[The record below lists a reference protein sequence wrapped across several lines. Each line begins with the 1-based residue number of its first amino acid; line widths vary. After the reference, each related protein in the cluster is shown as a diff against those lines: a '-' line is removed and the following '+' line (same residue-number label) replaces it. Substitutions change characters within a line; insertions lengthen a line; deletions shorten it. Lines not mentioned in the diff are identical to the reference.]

1 MNNEERSGKRQHVA
15 RRKTAEVRRFSDERL
30 AQFEKEKARREGEGG
45 HFERK
50 PFGERR
56 GFGRR
61 DDDRNERNFSSRNEE
76 RRPFNRDDRRRPFS
90 RDERRPFSRDEE
102 RKPFGERRGFS
113 RRDDDRNERRPFGR
127 DDERRPFGREERRP
141 FGRGEERKSYGRGD
155 RKPFGRRFDDEKP
168 ARRGFSRR
176 NDDERY
182 EKKPFGRR
190 SFNEEEREER
200 SARRP
205 YGDKKPFGRRFDRD
219 DERPRGGRRGYIREK
234 DPEFDRPCATGEIRL
249 NKYLA
254 DSGICSRRE
263 ADDLILAGAVTV
275 NGEVVTELG
284 VKVKTTDKVVYGG
297 QTLNR
302 EKLRYVL
309 LNKPKGVITTSDDP
323 YERHTVMDLVEG
335 ACQERIYPVGRLDRN
350 TIGLL
355 LLTNDGELAKTLTHP
370 SHEVQKLYHVTLNK
384 PLTASD
390 FEQIQQGLVLEDGPI
405 KVDKIDYVIDDPTM
419 REIGVEI
426 HSGRNHIV
434 RRIFESLGY
443 EVIKLDRV
451 MLAGLTKQNLP
462 RGHWRFLTNAEISML
477 KRIE

>member
-1 MNNEERSGKRQHVA
+1 MNNEERNGKRQHVA

-30 AQFEKEKARREGEGG
+30 EQFAKEKARREGDE
-45 HFERK
+45 ERHERR
-50 PFGERR
+50 PFGEKRS
-56 GFGRR
+56 FGRR
-61 DDDRNERNFSSRNEE
+61 DDDR
-76 RRPFNRDDRRRPFS
+76 
-90 RDERRPFSRDEE
+90 
-102 RKPFGERRGFS
+102 K
-113 RRDDDRNERRPFGR
+113 PFGR
-127 DDERRPFGREERRP
+127 DD
-141 FGRGEERKSYGRGD
+141 RK
-155 RKPFGRRFDDEKP
+155 KPFGRKFEDNERP
-168 ARRGFSRR
+168 ARRGFSKR
-176 NDDERY
+176 NDEERD

-190 SFNEEEREER
+190 SFNKDERE
-200 SARRP
+200 
-205 YGDKKPFGRRFDRD
+205 
-219 DERPRGGRRGYIREK
+219 ERPRGGRRGYRREK
-234 DPEFDRPCATGEIRL
+234 DPEFDRPRATGEIRL

-275 NGEVVTELG
+275 NGQVVTELG
-284 VKVKTTDKVVYGG
+284 TKVKTTDKVVYGG

-350 TIGLL
+350 TLGLL

-370 SHEVQKLYHVTLNK
+370 SHEVKKLYHVTLNK
-384 PLTASD
+384 PLTNSD
-390 FEQIQQGLVLEDGPI
+390 FEKIQNGLMLEDGPI
-405 KVDKIDYVIDDPTM
+405 EVDKISYVEDDPTM
-419 REIGVEI
+419 REVGVEI

-443 EVIKLDRV
+443 EVVKLDRT

-462 RGHWRFLTNAEISML
+462 RGHWRFLTSAEISML

>member
-1 MNNEERSGKRQHVA
+1 MNNEDRNGKRQHVA

-30 AQFEKEKARREGEGG
+30 EQFAREKARREGDEERHERKPFRKFDDEKGSRRSFG
-45 HFERK
+45 RDDREERGERK
-50 PFGERR
+50 PFGEKKT
-56 GFGRR
+56 FGKRSF
-61 DDDRNERNFSSRNEE
+61 NKEE
-76 RRPFNRDDRRRPFS
+76 
-90 RDERRPFSRDEE
+90 
-102 RKPFGERRGFS
+102 
-113 RRDDDRNERRPFGR
+113 
-127 DDERRPFGREERRP
+127 REER
-141 FGRGEERKSYGRGD
+141 GNK
-155 RKPFGRRFDDEKP
+155 RR
-168 ARRGFSRR
+168 FSRR
-176 NDDERY
+176 NDDERG
-182 EKKPFGRR
+182 ERKSFGKKPF
-190 SFNEEEREER
+190 
-200 SARRP
+200 
-205 YGDKKPFGRRFDRD
+205 GDKKPFGKRFDRD
-219 DERPRGGRRGYIREK
+219 EERPVHGGRRGYRREK
-234 DPEFDRPCATGEIRL
+234 DPEFDRPQATGEIRL

-284 VKVKTTDKVVYGG
+284 TKVKTTDKVIYGG

-370 SHEVQKLYHVTLNK
+370 SHNVKKLYHVTLNK
-384 PLTASD
+384 PLTETD
-390 FEQIQQGLVLEDGPI
+390 FEKIEKGLMLEDGPI
-405 KVDKIDYVIDDPTM
+405 EVDKIDYVTDDPTM
-419 REIGVEI
+419 REVGVEI

-462 RGHWRFLTNAEISML
+462 RGHWRFLTSAEISML

>member
-1 MNNEERSGKRQHVA
+1 MNNEERNGKRQHVA
-15 RRKTAEVRRFSDERL
+15 RRKTAEVKRFSEERL
-30 AQFEKEKARREGEGG
+30 EQFEREKARREGDNER
-45 HFERK
+45 HERK
-50 PFGERR
+50 PFGERKS
-56 GFGRR
+56 FGRR
-61 DDDRNERNFSSRNEE
+61 DDERCEKKSFGRGE
-76 RRPFNRDDRRRPFS
+76 RKPFGRDDR
-90 RDERRPFSRDEE
+90 EE
-102 RKPFGERRGFS
+102 RKPF
-113 RRDDDRNERRPFGR
+113 N
-127 DDERRPFGREERRP
+127 
-141 FGRGEERKSYGRGD
+141 RGEKKPYG
-155 RKPFGRRFDDEKP
+155 
-168 ARRGFSRR
+168 RR
-176 NDDERY
+176 NDDERE
-182 EKKPFGRR
+182 EKRGFGRKPF
-190 SFNEEEREER
+190 
-200 SARRP
+200 
-205 YGDKKPFGRRFDRD
+205 GDKKPYGKRFDRD
-219 DERPRGGRRGYIREK
+219 EERPVKGGRRGYRREK
-234 DPEFDRPCATGEIRL
+234 DPEFDRPRATGEIRL

-284 VKVKTTDKVVYGG
+284 TKVKTTDKVVYGG

-370 SHEVQKLYHVTLNK
+370 SHEVKKLYHVTLNK
-384 PLTASD
+384 PLTAAD
-390 FEQIQQGLVLEDGPI
+390 FEKIEKGLMLEDGPI
-405 KVDKIDYVIDDPTM
+405 QVDKIDYVVDDPTM
-419 REIGVEI
+419 REVGVEI

-443 EVIKLDRV
+443 EVTKLDRV

-462 RGHWRFLTNAEISML
+462 RGHWRFLTSAEISML

>member
-30 AQFEKEKARREGEGG
+30 EQFEKEKARREGDGER
-45 HFERK
+45 HERK

-56 GFGRR
+56 
-61 DDDRNERNFSSRNEE
+61 
-76 RRPFNRDDRRRPFS
+76 PFS
-90 RDERRPFSRDEE
+90 RHSDSTSERFE
-102 RKPFGERRGFS
+102 
-113 RRDDDRNERRPFGR
+113 
-127 DDERRPFGREERRP
+127 
-141 FGRGEERKSYGRGD
+141 KSD
-155 RKPFGRRFDDEKP
+155 RKPFGRHSDNTSERYERKPFGRHSDNPSERFE
-168 ARRGFSRR
+168 RS
-176 NDDERY
+176 ERY
-182 EKKPFGRR
+182 EKR
-190 SFNEEEREER
+190 
-200 SARRP
+200 
-205 YGDKKPFGRRFDRD
+205 
-219 DERPRGGRRGYIREK
+219 ERPAHGGRRGYRREK
-234 DPEFDRPCATGEIRL
+234 DPEFDRPRATGEIRL

-284 VKVKTTDKVVYGG
+284 TKVKTTDKVVYGG

-370 SHEVQKLYHVTLNK
+370 SHEVKKLYHVTLNK
-384 PLTASD
+384 PLTNSD
-390 FEQIQQGLVLEDGPI
+390 FEKIQNGLMLEDGPI
-405 KVDKIDYVIDDPTM
+405 EVDKIDYVTDDPTM
-419 REIGVEI
+419 REVGVEI

-462 RGHWRFLTNAEISML
+462 RGHWRFLTSAEISML

>member
-1 MNNEERSGKRQHVA
+1 MNNEDRNGKRQHVA

-30 AQFEKEKARREGEGG
+30 EQFAREKARREGDE
-45 HFERK
+45 ERHERN
-50 PFGERR
+50 PFGEKRS
-56 GFGRR
+56 FGRR
-61 DDDRNERNFSSRNEE
+61 DDDR
-76 RRPFNRDDRRRPFS
+76 
-90 RDERRPFSRDEE
+90 
-102 RKPFGERRGFS
+102 
-113 RRDDDRNERRPFGR
+113 RPFGR
-127 DDERRPFGREERRP
+127 DDRD
-141 FGRGEERKSYGRGD
+141 K
-155 RKPFGRRFDDEKP
+155 KPFGKKFDDEKP

-176 NDDERY
+176 NDDERE

-190 SFNEEEREER
+190 SFNKDEREER
-200 SARRP
+200 GARKP
-205 YGDKKPFGRRFDRD
+205 FGDKKPFGKRFDRD
-219 DERPRGGRRGYIREK
+219 EERPRGGRRGYRREK
-234 DPEFDRPCATGEIRL
+234 DPEIDRPRATGEIRL

-284 VKVKTTDKVVYGG
+284 TKVKTTDKVVYGG

-323 YERHTVMDLVEG
+323 YERHTVMELVEG

-370 SHEVQKLYHVTLNK
+370 SHNVKKLYHVTLNK
-384 PLTASD
+384 PLTESD
-390 FEQIQQGLVLEDGPI
+390 FEKIQKGLMLEDGPI
-405 KVDKIDYVIDDPTM
+405 EVDKIDYVTDDPTM
-419 REIGVEI
+419 REVGVEI

-462 RGHWRFLTNAEISML
+462 RGHWRFLTSAEISML

>member
-1 MNNEERSGKRQHVA
+1 MNNEERNGKRQHVA

-30 AQFEKEKARREGEGG
+30 EQFAREKARREGDEER
-45 HFERK
+45 HERK
-50 PFGERR
+50 PFGEKRS
-56 GFGRR
+56 FGRR
-61 DDDRNERNFSSRNEE
+61 DDERGEKKSFGRSE
-76 RRPFNRDDRRRPFS
+76 RKPFGRDDR
-90 RDERRPFSRDEE
+90 EE
-102 RKPFGERRGFS
+102 RKPFS
-113 RRDDDRNERRPFGR
+113 R
-127 DDERRPFGREERRP
+127 
-141 FGRGEERKSYGRGD
+141 
-155 RKPFGRRFDDEKP
+155 
-168 ARRGFSRR
+168 
-176 NDDERY
+176 
-182 EKKPFGRR
+182 
-190 SFNEEEREER
+190 
-200 SARRP
+200 
-205 YGDKKPFGRRFDRD
+205 GDKKPFGRRNDDERGERKSFGERSERKPFGDKKPFGKRFDRD
-219 DERPRGGRRGYIREK
+219 EERPMRGGRRGYRREK
-234 DPEFDRPCATGEIRL
+234 DPEFDRPRATGEIRL

-284 VKVKTTDKVVYGG
+284 TKVKTTDKVVYGG

-370 SHEVQKLYHVTLNK
+370 SHEVKKLYHVTLNK
-384 PLTASD
+384 PLTAAD
-390 FEQIQQGLVLEDGPI
+390 FEKIEKGLMLEDGPI
-405 KVDKIDYVIDDPTM
+405 QVDKIDYVVDDPTM
-419 REIGVEI
+419 REVGVEI

-443 EVIKLDRV
+443 EVTKLDRV

-462 RGHWRFLTNAEISML
+462 RGHWRFLTSAEISML

>member
-1 MNNEERSGKRQHVA
+1 MNNEERNGKRQHVA

-30 AQFEKEKARREGEGG
+30 EQFAREKARREGDEER
-45 HFERK
+45 HERK
-50 PFGERR
+50 PFGEKRS
-56 GFGRR
+56 FGRR
-61 DDDRNERNFSSRNEE
+61 DDE
-76 RRPFNRDDRRRPFS
+76 
-90 RDERRPFSRDEE
+90 
-102 RKPFGERRGFS
+102 
-113 RRDDDRNERRPFGR
+113 
-127 DDERRPFGREERRP
+127 
-141 FGRGEERKSYGRGD
+141 RGD
-155 RKPFGRRFDDEKP
+155 RKPFGRDDRKP
-168 ARRGFSRR
+168 FGRKF
-176 NDDERY
+176 NDERD
-182 EKKPFGRR
+182 EKKPFGKR
-190 SFNEEEREER
+190 SFNKDEREER
-200 SARRP
+200 GERKSFGKKP
-205 YGDKKPFGRRFDRD
+205 LGDKKSFGDKKPFGKRFDRD
-219 DERPRGGRRGYIREK
+219 EERPTRGGRRGFRREK
-234 DPEFDRPCATGEIRL
+234 DPEFDRPRATGEIRL

-284 VKVKTTDKVVYGG
+284 TKVKTSDKVMYGG

-370 SHEVQKLYHVTLNK
+370 SHNVRKLYHVTLNK
-384 PLTASD
+384 PLTESD
-390 FEQIQQGLVLEDGPI
+390 FEKIEKGLTLEDGPI
-405 KVDKIDYVIDDPTM
+405 EVDKIDYVTDDPTM
-419 REIGVEI
+419 REVGVEI

-462 RGHWRFLTNAEISML
+462 RGHWRFLTSAEISML

>member
-1 MNNEERSGKRQHVA
+1 MNNEERNGKRQHVA

-30 AQFEKEKARREGEGG
+30 EQFAKEKARREGDEER
-45 HFERK
+45 HERK
-50 PFGERR
+50 PFGEKRS
-56 GFGRR
+56 FGRR
-61 DDDRNERNFSSRNEE
+61 DDERSEKRS
-76 RRPFNRDDRRRPFS
+76 
-90 RDERRPFSRDEE
+90 
-102 RKPFGERRGFS
+102 
-113 RRDDDRNERRPFGR
+113 FGR
-127 DDERRPFGREERRP
+127 DDREEK
-141 FGRGEERKSYGRGD
+141 KSFSRGD
-155 RKPFGRRFDDEKP
+155 KKPFGKRFDDEKP

-176 NDDERY
+176 NDDDERG
-182 EKKPFGRR
+182 EKRSFGRGERKPF
-190 SFNEEEREER
+190 
-200 SARRP
+200 
-205 YGDKKPFGRRFDRD
+205 GDKKPFGKRFDRD
-219 DERPRGGRRGYIREK
+219 EERPARGGRRGYRREK
-234 DPEFDRPCATGEIRL
+234 DPEFDRPRATGEIRL

-284 VKVKTTDKVVYGG
+284 TKVKTTDKVVYGG

-350 TIGLL
+350 TIGLI

-370 SHEVQKLYHVTLNK
+370 SHEVKKLYHVTLNK
-384 PLTASD
+384 PLTEKD
-390 FEQIQQGLVLEDGPI
+390 FEQIEKGLMLEDGPI
-405 KVDKIDYVIDDPTM
+405 TVDKIDYVTDDPTM
-419 REIGVEI
+419 REVGVEI

-462 RGHWRFLTNAEISML
+462 RGHWRFLTSAEISML

>member
-1 MNNEERSGKRQHVA
+1 MNNEERNGKRQHVA

-30 AQFEKEKARREGEGG
+30 EQFEREKARREGDGERR
-45 HFERK
+45 ERK
-50 PFGERR
+50 PFGEKRY
-56 GFGRR
+56 
-61 DDDRNERNFSSRNEE
+61 D
-76 RRPFNRDDRRRPFS
+76 
-90 RDERRPFSRDEE
+90 
-102 RKPFGERRGFS
+102 K
-113 RRDDDRNERRPFGR
+113 PFGR
-127 DDERRPFGREERRP
+127 DDREER
-141 FGRGEERKSYGRGD
+141 GTRGAA
-155 RKPFGRRFDDEKP
+155 RKPFGRKFEDDEKP
-168 ARRGFSRR
+168 RRGFSRR
-176 NDDERY
+176 NDDERD
-182 EKKPFGRR
+182 EKKSFGRKPFG
-190 SFNEEEREER
+190 ER
-200 SARRP
+200 
-205 YGDKKPFGRRFDRD
+205 KPFGKRFDRD
-219 DERPRGGRRGYIREK
+219 EERPTRGGRRGYRREK
-234 DPEFDRPCATGEIRL
+234 DPEFDRPRATGEIRL

-284 VKVKTTDKVVYGG
+284 TKVKTTDKVVYGG

-370 SHEVQKLYHVTLNK
+370 SHEVKKLYHVTLNK
-384 PLTASD
+384 PLTAAD
-390 FEQIQQGLVLEDGPI
+390 FAQIEKGLMLEDGPI
-405 KVDKIDYVIDDPTM
+405 QVDKIDYVTDDPTM
-419 REIGVEI
+419 REVGVEI

-462 RGHWRFLTNAEISML
+462 RGHWRFLTPAEISML

>member
-1 MNNEERSGKRQHVA
+1 MNNEERNGKRQHVA

-30 AQFEKEKARREGEGG
+30 EQFEREKARREGDN
-45 HFERK
+45 ERHERI
-50 PFGERR
+50 PYGEKRS
-56 GFGRR
+56 FGRR
-61 DDDRNERNFSSRNEE
+61 DDDREE
-76 RRPFNRDDRRRPFS
+76 RG
-90 RDERRPFSRDEE
+90 E
-102 RKPFGERRGFS
+102 RKPFS
-113 RRDDDRNERRPFGR
+113 DKKPFGKR
-127 DDERRPFGREERRP
+127 SFNKEEREER
-141 FGRGEERKSYGRGD
+141 GNK
-155 RKPFGRRFDDEKP
+155 
-168 ARRGFSRR
+168 RGFSRR
-176 NDDERY
+176 NDDEGGERKSFG
-182 EKKPFGRR
+182 KKPFGDRK
-190 SFNEEEREER
+190 
-200 SARRP
+200 P
-205 YGDKKPFGRRFDRD
+205 YGKRFDRD
-219 DERPRGGRRGYIREK
+219 EERPARGGRRGYRREK
-234 DPEFDRPCATGEIRL
+234 DPEFDRPRATGEIRL

-284 VKVKTTDKVVYGG
+284 TKVKTTDKVVYGG

-350 TIGLL
+350 TLGLL

-370 SHEVQKLYHVTLNK
+370 SHEVKKLYHVTLNK
-384 PLTASD
+384 PLTESD
-390 FEQIQQGLVLEDGPI
+390 FEKIQKGLMLEDGPI
-405 KVDKIDYVIDDPTM
+405 EVDKISYVEDDMTM
-419 REIGVEI
+419 REVGVEI

-443 EVIKLDRV
+443 EVVKLDRT

-462 RGHWRFLTNAEISML
+462 RGHWRFLTSAEISML

>member
-1 MNNEERSGKRQHVA
+1 MNNEERNGKRQHVA

-30 AQFEKEKARREGEGG
+30 EQFEREKARREGDN
-45 HFERK
+45 ERHERR
-50 PFGERR
+50 PFGEKRS
-56 GFGRR
+56 FGRR
-61 DDDRNERNFSSRNEE
+61 DDERT
-76 RRPFNRDDRRRPFS
+76 
-90 RDERRPFSRDEE
+90 
-102 RKPFGERRGFS
+102 
-113 RRDDDRNERRPFGR
+113 
-127 DDERRPFGREERRP
+127 
-141 FGRGEERKSYGRGD
+141 D
-155 RKPFGRRFDDEKP
+155 RKPFGRKSD
-168 ARRGFSRR
+168 STS
-176 NDDERY
+176 ERY
-182 EKKPFGRR
+182 ERDEKKPFSRR
-190 SFNEEEREER
+190 TLNKEEREER
-200 SARRP
+200 GNKRSFGRGERKSFS
-205 YGDKKPFGRRFDRD
+205 DRKPFGKRFDRD
-219 DERPRGGRRGYIREK
+219 EERPRGGRRGYRREK
-234 DPEFDRPCATGEIRL
+234 DPEFDRPRATGEIRL

-284 VKVKTTDKVVYGG
+284 TKVKTSDKVVYGG

-350 TIGLL
+350 TLGLL

-370 SHEVQKLYHVTLNK
+370 SHEVKKLYHVTLNK
-384 PLTASD
+384 PLTNSD
-390 FEQIQQGLVLEDGPI
+390 FEKIQNGLMLEDGPI
-405 KVDKIDYVIDDPTM
+405 EVDKISYVEDDLTM
-419 REIGVEI
+419 REVGVEI

-443 EVIKLDRV
+443 EVVKLDRT

-462 RGHWRFLTNAEISML
+462 RGHWRFLTSAEISML

>member
-1 MNNEERSGKRQHVA
+1 MNNEDRNGKRQHVA

-30 AQFEKEKARREGEGG
+30 EQFEREKARRERNGDDER
-45 HFERK
+45 HDRK

-56 GFGRR
+56 SFGRR
-61 DDDRNERNFSSRNEE
+61 DDERS
-76 RRPFNRDDRRRPFS
+76 
-90 RDERRPFSRDEE
+90 E
-102 RKPFGERRGFS
+102 RKPFS
-113 RRDDDRNERRPFGR
+113 RRDDDQERG
-127 DDERRPFGREERRP
+127 
-141 FGRGEERKSYGRGD
+141 S
-155 RKPFGRRFDDEKP
+155 RKPFGKRFDDEKP
-168 ARRGFSRR
+168 ARRGFSRKK
-176 NDDERY
+176 DDESN
-182 EKKPFGRR
+182 EKKPFSRR
-190 SFNEEEREER
+190 SFNKEEREER
-200 SARRP
+200 GSRKTF
-205 YGDKKPFGRRFDRD
+205 GDKKPYSKRFDRD
-219 DERPRGGRRGYIREK
+219 EERPARSGRRGYKREK
-234 DPEFDRPCATGEIRL
+234 DPEFDRPKATGDIRL

-284 VKVKTTDKVVYGG
+284 TKVKTTDKVVYGG

-370 SHEVQKLYHVTLNK
+370 SHNVKKLYHVTLNK
-384 PLTASD
+384 PLTAND
-390 FEQIQQGLVLEDGPI
+390 FEKIEKGLVLEDGPI
-405 KVDKIDYVIDDPTM
+405 EVDKIDYVIDDPTM
-419 REIGVEI
+419 REVGVEI

-443 EVIKLDRV
+443 EVVKLDRV

-462 RGHWRFLTNAEISML
+462 RGHWRFLTSAEISML

>member
-1 MNNEERSGKRQHVA
+1 MNNEERNGKRQHVA
-15 RRKTAEVRRFSDERL
+15 RRKTAEVKRFSEERL
-30 AQFEKEKARREGEGG
+30 EQYEREKARREGDNER
-45 HFERK
+45 HERK
-50 PFGERR
+50 PFGERKS
-56 GFGRR
+56 FGRR
-61 DDDRNERNFSSRNEE
+61 DDERGEKKSFGRGE
-76 RRPFNRDDRRRPFS
+76 RKPFGRDDR
-90 RDERRPFSRDEE
+90 EE
-102 RKPFGERRGFS
+102 RKPF
-113 RRDDDRNERRPFGR
+113 N
-127 DDERRPFGREERRP
+127 
-141 FGRGEERKSYGRGD
+141 RGEKKPYG
-155 RKPFGRRFDDEKP
+155 
-168 ARRGFSRR
+168 RR
-176 NDDERY
+176 NDDERE
-182 EKKPFGRR
+182 EKRGFGRKPF
-190 SFNEEEREER
+190 
-200 SARRP
+200 
-205 YGDKKPFGRRFDRD
+205 GDKKPYGKRFDRD
-219 DERPRGGRRGYIREK
+219 EERPVKGGRRGYRREK
-234 DPEFDRPCATGEIRL
+234 DPEFDRPRATGEIRL

-284 VKVKTTDKVVYGG
+284 TKVKTTDKVVYGG

-370 SHEVQKLYHVTLNK
+370 SHEVKKLYHVTLNK
-384 PLTASD
+384 PLTAAD
-390 FEQIQQGLVLEDGPI
+390 FEKIEKGLMLEDGPI
-405 KVDKIDYVIDDPTM
+405 QVDKIDYVVDDPTM
-419 REIGVEI
+419 REVGVEI

-443 EVIKLDRV
+443 EVTKLDRV

-462 RGHWRFLTNAEISML
+462 RGHWRFLTSAEISML

>member
-1 MNNEERSGKRQHVA
+1 MLYRYNLISIIRKKLKGKEKFCNFAAQIYNYFLTMNNEERNGKRQHVA

-30 AQFEKEKARREGEGG
+30 EQFEREKARREGDN
-45 HFERK
+45 ERHERRS
-50 PFGERR
+50 FGER
-56 GFGRR
+56 
-61 DDDRNERNFSSRNEE
+61 NFDNSKSRY
-76 RRPFNRDDRRRPFS
+76 PDKKS
-90 RDERRPFSRDEE
+90 
-102 RKPFGERRGFS
+102 GEKRSFS
-113 RRDDDRNERRPFGR
+113 RRDDDQE
-127 DDERRPFGREERRP
+127 
-141 FGRGEERKSYGRGD
+141 RGERIFDKPKSRYSDKKSFGEKGERNFDNSKSRYPDKKRGERSERK
-155 RKPFGRRFDDEKP
+155 
-168 ARRGFSRR
+168 
-176 NDDERY
+176 
-182 EKKPFGRR
+182 
-190 SFNEEEREER
+190 
-200 SARRP
+200 P
-205 YGDKKPFGRRFDRD
+205 YGKRFDRD
-219 DERPRGGRRGYIREK
+219 EERPRGGRRGYRREK
-234 DPEFDRPCATGEIRL
+234 DPEFDRPRATGEIRL

-284 VKVKTTDKVVYGG
+284 TKVKTTDKVVYGG

-350 TIGLL
+350 TLGLL

-370 SHEVQKLYHVTLNK
+370 SHEVKKLYHVTLNK
-384 PLTASD
+384 PLTESD
-390 FEQIQQGLVLEDGPI
+390 FEKIQKGLMLEDGPI
-405 KVDKIDYVIDDPTM
+405 EVDKISYVEDDMTM
-419 REIGVEI
+419 REVGVEI

-443 EVIKLDRV
+443 EVVKLDRT

-462 RGHWRFLTNAEISML
+462 RGHWRFLTSAEISML

>member
-1 MNNEERSGKRQHVA
+1 MNNEDRNGKRQHVA

-30 AQFEKEKARREGEGG
+30 EQFAREKARREGDEER
-45 HFERK
+45 HERK
-50 PFGERR
+50 PFGEKRS
-56 GFGRR
+56 FGRR
-61 DDDRNERNFSSRNEE
+61 DDDR
-76 RRPFNRDDRRRPFS
+76 
-90 RDERRPFSRDEE
+90 
-102 RKPFGERRGFS
+102 
-113 RRDDDRNERRPFGR
+113 RPFGR
-127 DDERRPFGREERRP
+127 DDRD
-141 FGRGEERKSYGRGD
+141 K
-155 RKPFGRRFDDEKP
+155 KPFGKKFDDEKP

-176 NDDERY
+176 NDDERD
-182 EKKPFGRR
+182 EKKPFSRR
-190 SFNEEEREER
+190 SFNKDEREER
-200 SARRP
+200 GARKP
-205 YGDKKPFGRRFDRD
+205 FGDKKPFGKRFDRD
-219 DERPRGGRRGYIREK
+219 EERPRGGRRGYRREK
-234 DPEFDRPCATGEIRL
+234 DPEIDRPRATGEIRL

-284 VKVKTTDKVVYGG
+284 TKVKTTDKVVYGG

-323 YERHTVMDLVEG
+323 YERHTVMELVEG

-370 SHEVQKLYHVTLNK
+370 SHNVKKLYHVTLNK
-384 PLTASD
+384 PLTESD
-390 FEQIQQGLVLEDGPI
+390 FEKIQKGLMLEDGPI
-405 KVDKIDYVIDDPTM
+405 EVDKIDYVTDDPTM
-419 REIGVEI
+419 REVGVEI

-462 RGHWRFLTNAEISML
+462 RGHWRFLTSAEISML

>member
-1 MNNEERSGKRQHVA
+1 MNNEDRNGKRQHVA
-15 RRKTAEVRRFSDERL
+15 RKKTAEVRRFSDERL
-30 AQFEKEKARREGEGG
+30 EQFAREKARREGDEERHERKPFRKFDDEKGSRRSFG
-45 HFERK
+45 RDDREERGERK
-50 PFGERR
+50 PFGEKKT
-56 GFGRR
+56 FGKRSF
-61 DDDRNERNFSSRNEE
+61 NKEE
-76 RRPFNRDDRRRPFS
+76 
-90 RDERRPFSRDEE
+90 
-102 RKPFGERRGFS
+102 
-113 RRDDDRNERRPFGR
+113 
-127 DDERRPFGREERRP
+127 REER
-141 FGRGEERKSYGRGD
+141 GNK
-155 RKPFGRRFDDEKP
+155 
-168 ARRGFSRR
+168 RGFSRR
-176 NDDERY
+176 NDDERG
-182 EKKPFGRR
+182 ERKSFGKKPF
-190 SFNEEEREER
+190 
-200 SARRP
+200 
-205 YGDKKPFGRRFDRD
+205 GDKKPFGKRFDRD
-219 DERPRGGRRGYIREK
+219 EERPVHGGRRGYRREK
-234 DPEFDRPCATGEIRL
+234 DPEFDRPQATGEIRL

-284 VKVKTTDKVVYGG
+284 TKVKTTDKVIYGG

-370 SHEVQKLYHVTLNK
+370 SHNVKKLYHVTLNK
-384 PLTASD
+384 PLTETD
-390 FEQIQQGLVLEDGPI
+390 FEKIEKGLMLEDGPI
-405 KVDKIDYVIDDPTM
+405 EVDKIDYVTDDPTM
-419 REIGVEI
+419 REVGVEI

-462 RGHWRFLTNAEISML
+462 RGHWRFLTSAEISML

>member
-1 MNNEERSGKRQHVA
+1 MNNDERNGKRQHVA

-30 AQFEKEKARREGEGG
+30 EQFEREKARRERDGGDERHERRPFGERKS
-45 HFERK
+45 FSRRDDERSERK
-50 PFGERR
+50 PFGRSERKP
-56 GFGRR
+56 FRR
-61 DDDRNERNFSSRNEE
+61 DDDSASER
-76 RRPFNRDDRRRPFS
+76 PA
-90 RDERRPFSRDEE
+90 
-102 RKPFGERRGFS
+102 
-113 RRDDDRNERRPFGR
+113 
-127 DDERRPFGREERRP
+127 
-141 FGRGEERKSYGRGD
+141 RKS
-155 RKPFGRRFDDEKP
+155 FG
-168 ARRGFSRR
+168 RR
-176 NDDERY
+176 NDDERE

-190 SFNEEEREER
+190 SFNRDEREER
-200 SARRP
+200 GAR
-205 YGDKKPFGRRFDRD
+205 KPFGEKKSFGKRFDRD
-219 DERPRGGRRGYIREK
+219 EERPARGGRRGYRREK
-234 DPEFDRPCATGEIRL
+234 DPEFDRPRATGEIRL

-275 NGEVVTELG
+275 NGQVVTELG
-284 VKVKTTDKVVYGG
+284 TKVKTTDKVVYGG
-297 QTLNR
+297 QALNR

-350 TIGLL
+350 TIGLI

-370 SHEVQKLYHVTLNK
+370 SHEVKKLYHVTLNK
-384 PLTASD
+384 PLTNKD
-390 FEQIQQGLVLEDGPI
+390 FEKIEQGLMLEDGPI
-405 KVDKIDYVIDDPTM
+405 TVDKIDYVVDDPTM
-419 REIGVEI
+419 REVGVEI

-462 RGHWRFLTNAEISML
+462 RGHWRFLTSAEISML

>member
-1 MNNEERSGKRQHVA
+1 MNNEDRNGKRQHVA
-15 RRKTAEVRRFSDERL
+15 RRKTAEIRRFSDERL
-30 AQFEKEKARREGEGG
+30 EQFAKEKARREGDEER
-45 HFERK
+45 HERK
-50 PFGERR
+50 PFGEKRT
-56 GFGRR
+56 FGRR
-61 DDDRNERNFSSRNEE
+61 DDERS
-76 RRPFNRDDRRRPFS
+76 
-90 RDERRPFSRDEE
+90 E
-102 RKPFGERRGFS
+102 RKS
-113 RRDDDRNERRPFGR
+113 FGR
-127 DDERRPFGREERRP
+127 DD
-141 FGRGEERKSYGRGD
+141 RKSA
-155 RKPFGRRFDDEKP
+155 K
-168 ARRGFSRR
+168 RGFSRR
-176 NDDERY
+176 NDDESN

-190 SFNEEEREER
+190 SFNKEEREER
-200 SARRP
+200 GARKP
-205 YGDKKPFGRRFDRD
+205 FGDKKPFGKRFDRD
-219 DERPRGGRRGYIREK
+219 EERPARGGRRGYRREK
-234 DPEFDRPCATGEIRL
+234 DPEFDRPRATGEIRL

-284 VKVKTTDKVVYGG
+284 TKVKTTDKVVYGG

-370 SHEVQKLYHVTLNK
+370 SHEVKKLYHVTLNK

-390 FEQIQQGLVLEDGPI
+390 FEKIEKGLMLEDGPI
-405 KVDKIDYVIDDPTM
+405 EVDKIDYVTDDPTM
-419 REIGVEI
+419 REVGVEI

-462 RGHWRFLTNAEISML
+462 RGHWRFLTSAEISML

>member
-1 MNNEERSGKRQHVA
+1 MNNEERNGKRQHVA

-30 AQFEKEKARREGEGG
+30 EQFAKEKA
-45 HFERK
+45 
-50 PFGERR
+50 
-56 GFGRR
+56 
-61 DDDRNERNFSSRNEE
+61 FSEKRS
-76 RRPFNRDDRRRPFS
+76 
-90 RDERRPFSRDEE
+90 
-102 RKPFGERRGFS
+102 FS
-113 RRDDDRNERRPFGR
+113 RRDDE
-127 DDERRPFGREERRP
+127 
-141 FGRGEERKSYGRGD
+141 RGD
-155 RKPFGRRFDDEKP
+155 RKPFGRRDDDRSARKPFGRKSDSTSERFEK
-168 ARRGFSRR
+168 RFEK
-176 NDDERY
+176 DD
-182 EKKPFGRR
+182 KKPFGRH
-190 SFNEEEREER
+190 SDSTSERYDR
-200 SARRP
+200 GSRKP
-205 YGDKKPFGRRFDRD
+205 FGDKKPFGRKFDSTS
-219 DERPRGGRRGYIREK
+219 ERYERSERYEKRGGRRGYRREK
-234 DPEFDRPCATGEIRL
+234 DPEFDRPRATGEIRL

-284 VKVKTTDKVVYGG
+284 TKVKTTDKVVYGG
-297 QTLNR
+297 QALNR

-370 SHEVQKLYHVTLNK
+370 SHNVKKLYHVTLNK
-384 PLTASD
+384 PLTNSD
-390 FEQIQQGLVLEDGPI
+390 FEKIQNGLMLEDGPI
-405 KVDKIDYVIDDPTM
+405 TVDKIDYVVDDPTM
-419 REIGVEI
+419 REVGVEI

-443 EVIKLDRV
+443 EVVKLDRV

-462 RGHWRFLTNAEISML
+462 RGHWRFLTSAEISML

>member
-1 MNNEERSGKRQHVA
+1 MNNEERNGKRQHVA

-30 AQFEKEKARREGEGG
+30 EQFEREKARREGDGE
-45 HFERK
+45 HRERK
-50 PFGERR
+50 PFGEKRS
-56 GFGRR
+56 FGRR
-61 DDDRNERNFSSRNEE
+61 DDERG
-76 RRPFNRDDRRRPFS
+76 DRRS
-90 RDERRPFSRDEE
+90 
-102 RKPFGERRGFS
+102 
-113 RRDDDRNERRPFGR
+113 FGR
-127 DDERRPFGREERRP
+127 DDREER
-141 FGRGEERKSYGRGD
+141 GTRGAA
-155 RKPFGRRFDDEKP
+155 RKPFGRKSDDEKP

-176 NDDERY
+176 NDEERD
-182 EKKPFGRR
+182 EKKPFGRGFR
-190 SFNEEEREER
+190 
-200 SARRP
+200 
-205 YGDKKPFGRRFDRD
+205 KPFGKRFDRD
-219 DERPRGGRRGYIREK
+219 DERPARGGRRGYHREK
-234 DPEFDRPCATGEIRL
+234 DPEFDRPRATGEIRL

-284 VKVKTTDKVVYGG
+284 TKVKTTDKVVYGG

-370 SHEVQKLYHVTLNK
+370 SHNVKKLYHVTLNK
-384 PLTASD
+384 PLTAND
-390 FEQIQQGLVLEDGPI
+390 FEQIEKGLTLEDGPI
-405 KVDKIDYVIDDPTM
+405 QVDKIDYVTDDPTM
-419 REIGVEI
+419 REVGVEI

-462 RGHWRFLTNAEISML
+462 RGHWRFLTSAEISML

>member
-1 MNNEERSGKRQHVA
+1 MNNEERNGKRQHVA

-30 AQFEKEKARREGEGG
+30 EQFEREKSRREGDNERHERRPFGERS
-45 HFERK
+45 ERK
-50 PFGERR
+50 PFGER
-56 GFGRR
+56 
-61 DDDRNERNFSSRNEE
+61 S
-76 RRPFNRDDRRRPFS
+76 
-90 RDERRPFSRDEE
+90 E
-102 RKPFGERRGFS
+102 RKPFGERSERKPFGERGERKPFGEKRS
-113 RRDDDRNERRPFGR
+113 FGRRDDDQERGT
-127 DDERRPFGREERRP
+127 
-141 FGRGEERKSYGRGD
+141 RKSYGDKKSFGD
-155 RKPFGRRFDDEKP
+155 RKP
-168 ARRGFSRR
+168 
-176 NDDERY
+176 
-182 EKKPFGRR
+182 
-190 SFNEEEREER
+190 
-200 SARRP
+200 
-205 YGDKKPFGRRFDRD
+205 YGKRFDRD
-219 DERPRGGRRGYIREK
+219 EERPRGGRRGYRREK
-234 DPEFDRPCATGEIRL
+234 DPEFDRPRATGEIRL

-284 VKVKTTDKVVYGG
+284 TKVKTSDKVVYGG

-350 TIGLL
+350 TLGLL

-370 SHEVQKLYHVTLNK
+370 SHEVKKLYHVTLNK
-384 PLTASD
+384 PLTESD
-390 FEQIQQGLVLEDGPI
+390 FEKIQKGLMLEDGPI
-405 KVDKIDYVIDDPTM
+405 EVDKISYVEDDMTM
-419 REIGVEI
+419 REVGVEI

-443 EVIKLDRV
+443 EVVKLDRT

-462 RGHWRFLTNAEISML
+462 RGHWRFLTSAEISML

>member
-1 MNNEERSGKRQHVA
+1 MNNEERNGKRQHVA

-30 AQFEKEKARREGEGG
+30 EQFEREKARREG
-45 HFERK
+45 
-50 PFGERR
+50 
-56 GFGRR
+56 
-61 DDDRNERNFSSRNEE
+61 DNERH
-76 RRPFNRDDRRRPFS
+76 
-90 RDERRPFSRDEE
+90 
-102 RKPFGERRGFS
+102 
-113 RRDDDRNERRPFGR
+113 ERRPFG
-127 DDERRPFGREERRP
+127 ERSEKKPFSRRTLNKEEREER
-141 FGRGEERKSYGRGD
+141 GNK
-155 RKPFGRRFDDEKP
+155 
-168 ARRGFSRR
+168 RGFSRR
-176 NDDERY
+176 NDDER
-182 EKKPFGRR
+182 EDRKPFGKK
-190 SFNEEEREER
+190 SFSDRK
-200 SARRP
+200 P
-205 YGDKKPFGRRFDRD
+205 YGKRFNRD
-219 DERPRGGRRGYIREK
+219 EERPRGGRRGYRREK
-234 DPEFDRPCATGEIRL
+234 DPEFDRPRATGEIRL

-284 VKVKTTDKVVYGG
+284 TKVKTSDKVVYGG

-350 TIGLL
+350 TLGLL

-370 SHEVQKLYHVTLNK
+370 SHEVKKLYHVTLNK
-384 PLTASD
+384 PLTNSD
-390 FEQIQQGLVLEDGPI
+390 LEKIQNGLMLEDGPI
-405 KVDKIDYVIDDPTM
+405 EVDKISYVEDDLTM
-419 REIGVEI
+419 REVGVEI

-443 EVIKLDRV
+443 EVVKLDRT

-462 RGHWRFLTNAEISML
+462 RGHWRFLTSAEISML

>member
-1 MNNEERSGKRQHVA
+1 MNNEERNGKRQHVA
-15 RRKTAEVRRFSDERL
+15 RRKTAEVKRFSEERL
-30 AQFEKEKARREGEGG
+30 EQFEREKTRREGDNER
-45 HFERK
+45 HERK
-50 PFGERR
+50 PFGERKS
-56 GFGRR
+56 FGRR
-61 DDDRNERNFSSRNEE
+61 DDERGEKKSFGRGE
-76 RRPFNRDDRRRPFS
+76 RKPFGRDDR
-90 RDERRPFSRDEE
+90 EE
-102 RKPFGERRGFS
+102 RKPF
-113 RRDDDRNERRPFGR
+113 N
-127 DDERRPFGREERRP
+127 
-141 FGRGEERKSYGRGD
+141 RGEKKPYG
-155 RKPFGRRFDDEKP
+155 
-168 ARRGFSRR
+168 RR
-176 NDDERY
+176 NDDERE
-182 EKKPFGRR
+182 EKRGFGRKPF
-190 SFNEEEREER
+190 
-200 SARRP
+200 
-205 YGDKKPFGRRFDRD
+205 GDKKPYGKRFDRD
-219 DERPRGGRRGYIREK
+219 EERPVKGGRRGYRREK
-234 DPEFDRPCATGEIRL
+234 DPEFDRPRATGEIRL

-284 VKVKTTDKVVYGG
+284 TKVKTTDKVVYGG

-370 SHEVQKLYHVTLNK
+370 SHEVKKLYHVTLNK
-384 PLTASD
+384 PLTAAD
-390 FEQIQQGLVLEDGPI
+390 FEKIEKGLMLEDGPI
-405 KVDKIDYVIDDPTM
+405 QVDKIDYVVDDPTM
-419 REIGVEI
+419 REVGVEI

-443 EVIKLDRV
+443 EVTKLDRV

-462 RGHWRFLTNAEISML
+462 RGHWRFLTSAEISML

>member
-30 AQFEKEKARREGEGG
+30 EQFAKEKARRDGDEER
-45 HFERK
+45 HERK

-56 GFGRR
+56 SFGRR
-61 DDDRNERNFSSRNEE
+61 DDERGDRNEKKS
-76 RRPFNRDDRRRPFS
+76 
-90 RDERRPFSRDEE
+90 
-102 RKPFGERRGFS
+102 
-113 RRDDDRNERRPFGR
+113 FGR
-127 DDERRPFGREERRP
+127 KTERT
-141 FGRGEERKSYGRGD
+141 S
-155 RKPFGRRFDDEKP
+155 
-168 ARRGFSRR
+168 
-176 NDDERY
+176 ERY
-182 EKKPFGRR
+182 ERDEKKPFGRR
-190 SFNEEEREER
+190 SFNRDEREER
-200 SARRP
+200 GSR
-205 YGDKKPFGRRFDRD
+205 KPFGEKKSFGKRFDRD
-219 DERPRGGRRGYIREK
+219 EERPARGGRRGYRREK
-234 DPEFDRPCATGEIRL
+234 DPEFDRPRATGEIRL

-284 VKVKTTDKVVYGG
+284 TKVKTTDKVVYGG

-323 YERHTVMDLVEG
+323 YERHTVMELVEG

-370 SHEVQKLYHVTLNK
+370 SHNVKKLYHVTLNK
-384 PLTASD
+384 PLTESD
-390 FEQIQQGLVLEDGPI
+390 FEKIEKGLMLEDGPI
-405 KVDKIDYVIDDPTM
+405 EVDKIDYVTDDPTM

-462 RGHWRFLTNAEISML
+462 RGHWRFLTSAEISML

>member
-1 MNNEERSGKRQHVA
+1 MNNEERNGKRQHVA

-30 AQFEKEKARREGEGG
+30 EQFEREKARREGDNER
-45 HFERK
+45 HERK

-56 GFGRR
+56 
-61 DDDRNERNFSSRNEE
+61 S
-76 RRPFNRDDRRRPFS
+76 
-90 RDERRPFSRDEE
+90 
-102 RKPFGERRGFS
+102 FS
-113 RRDDDRNERRPFGR
+113 RRDDD
-127 DDERRPFGREERRP
+127 
-141 FGRGEERKSYGRGD
+141 RGD
-155 RKPFGRRFDDEKP
+155 RKPFGRKTDSTSERF
-168 ARRGFSRR
+168 
-176 NDDERY
+176 ERD
-182 EKKPFGRR
+182 EKKPFSRR
-190 SFNEEEREER
+190 TLNKEEREDRGTKRGFGRKTDSTSER
-200 SARRP
+200 YERRE
-205 YGDKKPFGRRFDRD
+205 GKPFGEKRSFGRKSDSTSEHYQKR
-219 DERPRGGRRGYIREK
+219 EHGGRRGYRREK
-234 DPEFDRPCATGEIRL
+234 DPEFDRPRATGEIRL

-275 NGEVVTELG
+275 NGQVVTELG
-284 VKVKTTDKVVYGG
+284 TKVKTSDKVVYGG

-335 ACQERIYPVGRLDRN
+335 ACPERIYPVGRLDRN
-350 TIGLL
+350 TLGLL

-370 SHEVQKLYHVTLNK
+370 SHEVKKLYHVTLNK
-384 PLTASD
+384 PLTNSD
-390 FEQIQQGLVLEDGPI
+390 FEKIQNGLMLEDGPI
-405 KVDKIDYVIDDPTM
+405 EVDKISYVEDDLTM
-419 REIGVEI
+419 REVGVEI

-443 EVIKLDRV
+443 EVVKLDRT

-462 RGHWRFLTNAEISML
+462 RGHWRFLTSAEISML

>member
-1 MNNEERSGKRQHVA
+1 MNNEERNGKRQHVA

-30 AQFEKEKARREGEGG
+30 EQFAREKARREGDEERY
-45 HFERK
+45 ERK
-50 PFGERR
+50 PFGEKRS
-56 GFGRR
+56 FGRR
-61 DDDRNERNFSSRNEE
+61 DDERGEKKSFGRSE
-76 RRPFNRDDRRRPFS
+76 RKPFGRDDR
-90 RDERRPFSRDEE
+90 EE
-102 RKPFGERRGFS
+102 RKPFS
-113 RRDDDRNERRPFGR
+113 R
-127 DDERRPFGREERRP
+127 
-141 FGRGEERKSYGRGD
+141 
-155 RKPFGRRFDDEKP
+155 
-168 ARRGFSRR
+168 
-176 NDDERY
+176 
-182 EKKPFGRR
+182 
-190 SFNEEEREER
+190 
-200 SARRP
+200 
-205 YGDKKPFGRRFDRD
+205 GDKKPFGRRND
-219 DERPRGGRRGYIREK
+219 DERGERKSFGERSERKPFGDKKPFGKRFNRDEERPMRGGRRGYRREK
-234 DPEFDRPCATGEIRL
+234 DPEFDRPRATGEIRL

-284 VKVKTTDKVVYGG
+284 TKVKTTDKVVYGG

-370 SHEVQKLYHVTLNK
+370 SHEVKKLYHVTLNK
-384 PLTASD
+384 PLTAAD
-390 FEQIQQGLVLEDGPI
+390 FEKIEKGLMLEDGPI
-405 KVDKIDYVIDDPTM
+405 QVDKIDYVVDDPTM
-419 REIGVEI
+419 REVGVEI

-443 EVIKLDRV
+443 EVTKLDRV

-462 RGHWRFLTNAEISML
+462 RGHWRFLTSAEISML

>member
-1 MNNEERSGKRQHVA
+1 MNNEERNGKRQHVA

-30 AQFEKEKARREGEGG
+30 EQFAREKARRDGDEER
-45 HFERK
+45 HERK
-50 PFGERR
+50 PFGEKRS
-56 GFGRR
+56 FGR
-61 DDDRNERNFSSRNEE
+61 
-76 RRPFNRDDRRRPFS
+76 
-90 RDERRPFSRDEE
+90 
-102 RKPFGERRGFS
+102 
-113 RRDDDRNERRPFGR
+113 R
-127 DDERRPFGREERRP
+127 DDERRPFGREDR
-141 FGRGEERKSYGRGD
+141 EERGTRGAA
-155 RKPFGRRFDDEKP
+155 RKPFGRRFEDDEKP

-176 NDDERY
+176 NDDERE

-190 SFNEEEREER
+190 SFNKEEREER
-200 SARRP
+200 SSR
-205 YGDKKPFGRRFDRD
+205 KPFGEKKSFGKRFDRD
-219 DERPRGGRRGYIREK
+219 EERPARGGRRGYRREK
-234 DPEFDRPCATGEIRL
+234 DPEFDRPRATGEIRL

-263 ADDLILAGAVTV
+263 ADDLILAGAVSV

-284 VKVKTTDKVVYGG
+284 TKVKTTDKVVYGG

-370 SHEVQKLYHVTLNK
+370 SHNVKKLYHVTLNK
-384 PLTASD
+384 PLTAAD
-390 FEQIQQGLVLEDGPI
+390 FEQIEKGLTLEDGPI
-405 KVDKIDYVIDDPTM
+405 TVDKIDYVTDDPTM
-419 REIGVEI
+419 REVGVEI

-462 RGHWRFLTNAEISML
+462 RGHWRFLTSAEISML